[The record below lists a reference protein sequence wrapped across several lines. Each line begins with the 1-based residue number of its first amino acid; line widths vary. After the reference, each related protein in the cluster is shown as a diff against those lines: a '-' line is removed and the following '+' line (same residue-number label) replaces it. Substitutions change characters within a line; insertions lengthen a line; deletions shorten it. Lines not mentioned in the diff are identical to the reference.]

1 MKALFDIVKSPC
13 LTEKGNYLQE
23 TQGKVIF
30 KVDRRS
36 NKIEIKKA
44 VETLFNVKVS
54 KISTSNMNGKQ
65 KRVGAK
71 STGKTSDW
79 KKAYITLA
87 EGKINFLD
95 EL

>member
-1 MKALFDIVKSPC
+1 MKAIYNVIKSPC
-13 LTEKGNYLQE
+13 LTEKGNILQE
-23 TQGKVIF
+23 TQNKVIF
-30 KVDRRS
+30 KVDPRA

-44 VETLFNVKVS
+44 VESLFNVTVS
-54 KISTSNMNGKQ
+54 KVTTTNILGKQ

-71 STGKTSDW
+71 STGRTSDW
-79 KKAYITLA
+79 KKAYITLS

>member
-1 MKALFDIVKSPC
+1 MKAIYDVIKSPC
-13 LTEKGNYLQE
+13 LTEKGNLLQE
-23 TQGKVIF
+23 TENKVVF
-30 KVDRRS
+30 EVDQRA

-44 VETLFNVKVS
+44 VESLFNVKVS
-54 KISTSNMNGKQ
+54 KVTTSNMTGKQ

-71 STGKTSDW
+71 STGRTSDW

>member
-13 LTEKGNYLQE
+13 LTEKGNHLQE

-30 KVDRRS
+30 KVDRRA

-44 VETLFNVKVS
+44 VEILFNVKVS
-54 KISTSNMNGKQ
+54 KVSTSNMNGKQ

-79 KKAYITLA
+79 KKAYITLT

>member
-1 MKALFDIVKSPC
+1 MKAFYDIIKKPC
-13 LTEKGNYLQE
+13 LTEKGNALQE
-23 TQGKVIF
+23 LQNKVVF
-30 KVDRRS
+30 EVDPRA
-36 NKIEIKKA
+36 NKIEIRKA
-44 VETLFNVKVS
+44 VEKFFNVSVKKVA
-54 KISTSNMNGKQ
+54 TSNVQGKQ

-71 STGKTSDW
+71 SIGRTSNW

>member
-1 MKALFDIVKSPC
+1 MKAIYDIIKRPC
-13 LTEKGNYLQE
+13 LTEKGNVLQE
-23 TQGKVIF
+23 LQNKVVF
-30 KVDRRS
+30 EVDTRA

-44 VETLFNVKVS
+44 VEKLFNVSVKKVA
-54 KISTSNMNGKQ
+54 TSNVQGKQ

-71 STGKTSDW
+71 SIGRTSNW

>member
-1 MKALFDIVKSPC
+1 MKAIYDIIKCPC
-13 LTEKGNYLQE
+13 LTEKGNFLQE
-23 TQGKVIF
+23 SQNKVVF
-30 KVDRRS
+30 EVDDRA

-44 VETLFNVKVS
+44 VEKLFNVKVS
-54 KISTSNMNGKQ
+54 KVSTANMTGKQ

-71 STGKTSDW
+71 SIGRTSDW

>member
-1 MKALFDIVKSPC
+1 MKVIYDVIKSPC
-13 LTEKGNYLQE
+13 LTEKGNILQE
-23 TQGKVIF
+23 TQNKVIF
-30 KVDRRS
+30 AVDPRA

-44 VETLFNVKVS
+44 VESLFNVTVS
-54 KISTSNMNGKQ
+54 KVTTTNMLGKQ

-71 STGKTSDW
+71 STGRTSDW

>member
-1 MKALFDIVKSPC
+1 MKAIYDIIKKPC
-13 LTEKGNYLQE
+13 LTEKGNVLQE
-23 TQGKVIF
+23 VQNKVVF
-30 KVDRRS
+30 EVDTRA

-44 VETLFNVKVS
+44 VEKLFNVSVKKV
-54 KISTSNMNGKQ
+54 STSNIQGKQ

-71 STGKTSDW
+71 SMGRTSNW

>member
-1 MKALFDIVKSPC
+1 MKALYDVIKTPC
-13 LTEKGNYLQE
+13 LTEKGNHLQE

-30 KVDRRS
+30 KVNPKA

-44 VETLFNVKVS
+44 VESLFNVTVS
-54 KISTSNMNGKQ
+54 KVATSNMIGKQ
-65 KRVGAK
+65 KRVGAR

-79 KKAYITLA
+79 KKAYITLK

>member
-13 LTEKGNYLQE
+13 LTEKGNHLQE
-23 TQGKVIF
+23 TQGKVVF
-30 KVDRRS
+30 KVDRRA

-44 VETLFNVKVS
+44 VEFLFAVKVS
-54 KISTSNMNGKQ
+54 KVSTSNMNGKQ
-65 KRVGAK
+65 KRVGAR
-71 STGKTSDW
+71 SSGKTSDW
-79 KKAYITLA
+79 KKAYITIT

>member
-13 LTEKGNYLQE
+13 LTEKGNHLQE

-30 KVDRRS
+30 KVDRRA

-44 VETLFNVKVS
+44 VEILFNVKVS
-54 KISTSNMNGKQ
+54 KVSTSNMNGKQ

-79 KKAYITLA
+79 KKAYITLI

>member
-1 MKALFDIVKSPC
+1 MKAIYDVIKSPC
-13 LTEKGNYLQE
+13 LSEKGNILQE
-23 TQGKVIF
+23 TQNKVVF
-30 KVDRRS
+30 EVDPRA

-44 VETLFNVKVS
+44 VESLFNVTVS
-54 KISTSNMNGKQ
+54 KVTTTNVTGKQ

-71 STGKTSDW
+71 STGKSSDW

>member
-1 MKALFDIVKSPC
+1 MKALFNIVKSPC
-13 LTEKGNYLQE
+13 LTEKGNHLQE

-30 KVDRRS
+30 KVDRRA

-44 VETLFNVKVS
+44 VEVLFNVKVS
-54 KISTSNMNGKQ
+54 KVSTSNMNGKQ

-79 KKAYITLA
+79 KKAYITLT

>member
-1 MKALFDIVKSPC
+1 
-13 LTEKGNYLQE
+13 LTEKGNHLQE

-30 KVDRRS
+30 KVNPKA

-44 VETLFNVKVS
+44 VESLFNVSVS
-54 KISTSNMNGKQ
+54 KVATSNMNGKQ
-65 KRVGAK
+65 KRVGAR

-79 KKAYITLA
+79 KKAYITLK

>member
-1 MKALFDIVKSPC
+1 MKAIYDVIKSPC
-13 LTEKGNYLQE
+13 LTEKGNLLQE
-23 TQGKVIF
+23 TENKVVF
-30 KVDRRS
+30 EVDPRA

-44 VETLFNVKVS
+44 VESLFNVTVS
-54 KISTSNMNGKQ
+54 KVTTSNMTGKQ

-71 STGKTSDW
+71 STGRTSDW

>member
-1 MKALFDIVKSPC
+1 MKAIYDVIKKPC
-13 LTEKGNYLQE
+13 LTEKGNVLQE
-23 TQGKVIF
+23 LHNKVVF
-30 KVDRRS
+30 EVDTRA

-44 VETLFNVKVS
+44 VEKLFNVSVKKVA
-54 KISTSNMNGKQ
+54 TSNVQGKQ

-71 STGKTSDW
+71 SMGRTSNW

>member
-13 LTEKGNYLQE
+13 LTEKGNHLQE

-30 KVDRRS
+30 KVDRRA

-44 VETLFNVKVS
+44 VEILFNVKVS

-79 KKAYITLA
+79 KKAYITLT

>member
-1 MKALFDIVKSPC
+1 MKAIYDVIKKPC
-13 LTEKGNYLQE
+13 LTEKGNLLQE
-23 TQGKVIF
+23 TQNKVVF
-30 KVDRRS
+30 KVATHA

-44 VETLFNVKVS
+44 VESLFDVKVS
-54 KISTSNMNGKQ
+54 KVTTSNMAGKN

-71 STGKTSDW
+71 SSGRTSDW
-79 KKAYITLA
+79 KKAYITFS